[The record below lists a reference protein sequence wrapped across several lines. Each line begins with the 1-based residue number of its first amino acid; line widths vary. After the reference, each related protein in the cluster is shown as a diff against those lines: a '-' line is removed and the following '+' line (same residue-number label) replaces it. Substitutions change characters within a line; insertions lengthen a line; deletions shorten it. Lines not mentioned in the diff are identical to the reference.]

1 MLLWTEWFRCV
12 LELRKACSRNRTFLW
27 MCLVLVGF
35 SIRTEL
41 LGVSSFVRS
50 CFLRPEKL
58 SYHVTREAQIC
69 DVSIQEGD
77 ILPQGTIVD
86 PCAPPARLLPIM
98 LTWAGG
104 SP

>member
-50 CFLRPEKL
+50 CFLRAEK
-58 SYHVTREAQIC
+58 YR
-69 DVSIQEGD
+69 
-77 ILPQGTIVD
+77 
-86 PCAPPARLLPIM
+86 RLLHLFHTPSLKLDK
-98 LTWAGG
+98 LTKLWSLLVLKLFSL
-104 SP
+104 SPGRVTSFSLPTG

>member
-50 CFLRPEKL
+50 CFLRPEK
-58 SYHVTREAQIC
+58 YR
-69 DVSIQEGD
+69 
-77 ILPQGTIVD
+77 
-86 PCAPPARLLPIM
+86 RLLHLFHRSEEHTSELQSRLHLVCRLLLEKKKKNPRN
-98 LTWAGG
+98 THVYY
-104 SP
+104 